1 LDHCYGLG
9 RKNICFFSEPTTVK
23 TTYDTATTTDTTAI
37 TTAATAITAAPTA
50 ITAAPTA
57 ITAALSPSLK
67 PPLESP
73 QPLYYY
79 GTTSKNV
86 YLPSKNVQFLR

>member
-1 LDHCYGLG
+1 LLWL
-9 RKNICFFSEPTTVK
+9 RKEKYLFFSEPTTVK
-23 TTYDTATTTDTTAI
+23 TTYDTATTTDTTATAI

-50 ITAAPTA
+50 ITT
-57 ITAALSPSLK
+57 ALSPSLK

-73 QPLYYY
+73 QPPYYY

-86 YLPSKNVQFLR
+86 YFPSKNVQFLR